1 MSFWPSLSSAEGAL
15 GDGRGGDDLAVA
27 VDPGGHL
34 VDLGLVEVGD
44 DHQCSAEVAVEGAVA
59 HRELAL
65 VGGVQEQGPV
75 SVGVEH
81 QDGAADAGL
90 EIFLGGVPVK
100 VPLEERLGLLH
111 GGSPPRR
118 EARPPS

>member
-1 MSFWPSLSSAEGAL
+1 MVEVLLALLELGRGGL

-44 DHQCSAEVAVEGAVA
+44 DHQCAAEVAVEGAVA

-75 SVGVEH
+75 PVGVEH

-90 EIFLGGVPVK
+90 EILLGGVPVEVK
-100 VPLEERLGLLH
+100 SPSKR
-111 GGSPPRR
+111 GSVSFMNR
-118 EARPPS
+118 S

>member
-1 MSFWPSLSSAEGAL
+1 MT
-15 GDGRGGDDLAVA
+15 
-27 VDPGGHL
+27 
-34 VDLGLVEVGD
+34 
-44 DHQCSAEVAVEGAVA
+44 AEVAVEGAVA

-75 SVGVEH
+75 PVGVEH

-90 EIFLGGVPVK
+90 EILLGGVPVE

-111 GGSPPRR
+111 EPVVDGADGDDVVFDS
-118 EARPPS
+118 EIVG